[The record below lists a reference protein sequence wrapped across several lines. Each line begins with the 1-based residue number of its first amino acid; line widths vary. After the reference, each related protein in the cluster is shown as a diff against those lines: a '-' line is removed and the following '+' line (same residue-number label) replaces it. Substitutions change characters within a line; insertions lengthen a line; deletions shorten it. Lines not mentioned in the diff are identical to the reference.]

1 MKTITIAAVVIILV
15 GAYMEYQ
22 KDSSFAS
29 VDSGSLIM
37 GGGIGLLVGGM
48 L

>member
-1 MKTITIAAVVIILV
+1 VKTVTWVAAIVLV
-15 GAYMEYQ
+15 AGLWIEYQ

-29 VDSGSLIM
+29 VDAGSLVI
-37 GGGIGLLVGGM
+37 GIGAGMFVGGM

>member
-1 MKTITIAAVVIILV
+1 MRTVTIVALLALAV

-29 VDSGSLIM
+29 VSAGSLLV
-37 GGGIGLLVGGM
+37 GGSVGLLVGGM
-48 L
+48 I

>member
-1 MKTITIAAVVIILV
+1 MKTVTWVAIAILLV

-37 GGGIGLLVGGM
+37 GVGGGLLIGH
-48 L
+48 LL